1 MKKKIVFLI
10 ALLAVILSVGYGVKA
25 DTTCSYDDS
34 KWPSTHII
42 EACEDICDH
51 GVSSGKKYTC
61 KNWCESKAYGKPI
74 DKDCYCLKQAEDGPG
89 NQCYRSEIISMLKE
103 RKVIENESEVVTK
116 EIETKTEESKAVACQ
131 AIANCF
137 VGTDANTAQI
147 QEYNGKYNDCMSTS
161 VSCDTPAVC
170 SKKLCEAKYKN
181 STFCEVSTDPEIYC
195 QKRAQS
201 EKDPSYSYGAG
212 ASGTKGTIKDDLDY
226 ISKIT
231 VKNCFGFGEIVY
243 YTSLVIKV
251 LQITA
256 PIILIIWASID
267 LFKSV
272 MGNDEK
278 KIMEMRKPIIQ
289 RFVSAAAIFLVP
301 WIVSTI
307 VNNFSSNADWLVCW
321 KNNRYSYART
331 DDEYEGSGYVNSVH
345 DKEKEKTYINY
356 SCVTMCHGKN
366 ITNCSELCKNMY
378 WESSI
383 NCYNAGISGKTDT
396 ESTEIARTNCYDDFA
411 EEAVKI
417 IKEKSQNQ

>member
-10 ALLAVILSVGYGVKA
+10 TLVAVILSLGYNVKA
-25 DTTCSYDDS
+25 DTTCSYSDS
-34 KWPSTHII
+34 MWPSKYIVPQCK
-42 EACEDICDH
+42 EVC
-51 GVSSGKKYTC
+51 SGLADKEYVC
-61 KNWCESKAYGKPI
+61 NNWCQSKAYGKPI
-74 DKDCYCLKQAEDGPG
+74 DKDCYCYKENQEVAG
-89 NQCYRSEIISMLKE
+89 NECYRSRIISMLKE
-103 RKVIENESEVVTK
+103 RGVIKTESEVVSGQ
-116 EIETKTEESKAVACQ
+116 IANKTEEGKKIACQ

-137 VGTDANTAQI
+137 AGESANTAQI

-161 VSCDTPAVC
+161 VTCDTPAVC
-170 SKKLCEAKYKN
+170 ANKLCESKYK
-181 STFCEVSTDPEIYC
+181 SSVFCEVNTDPAVYC
-195 QKRAQS
+195 EKRAQS

-212 ASGTKGTIKDDLDY
+212 ASGTKGTIKDDLNY

-345 DKEKEKTYINY
+345 DKEKEKNYINY

-383 NCYNAGISGKTDT
+383 NCYDAGIRGKTDT
-396 ESTEIARTNCYDDFA
+396 ESTETARTNCYDDFA